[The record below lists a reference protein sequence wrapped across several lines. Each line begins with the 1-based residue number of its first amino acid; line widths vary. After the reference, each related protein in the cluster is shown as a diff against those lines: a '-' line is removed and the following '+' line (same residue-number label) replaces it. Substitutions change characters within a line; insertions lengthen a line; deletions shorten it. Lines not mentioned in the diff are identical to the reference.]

1 MRIIVADDSLL
12 VRQLLTSAVEELGH
26 ECLAVADGLEA
37 YRLFRERG
45 CDVIISDWSMPA
57 LDGLELCRRIRSIP
71 QEGYAYFILLTAYGG
86 QDNLLDA
93 MRAGVDD
100 FLTKPL
106 DKVALEARLIAA
118 ARVTTLH
125 RERQSQVARLEA
137 LLRASRRF
145 AFEAHPDEL
154 LPDVLRAAIDLV
166 GADGGEIT
174 CWDERQQAFARK
186 YTVTGPAERRS
197 LHRPSDTNHAAGVTG
212 IVKNDGALDEHGRR
226 TITAT
231 MLQGRYVLGTIRL
244 FSSDQHRPFA
254 QADAD
259 ILELLAGVAAAS
271 LVGTERTRLE
281 GVLLAGRTMNHEL
294 NNKLAL
300 IVGHV
305 ELVSSD
311 PRLPSDLADQ
321 MAVAIEAGQDASHLL
336 LQLSTL
342 TEIREVDWG
351 APIGQTIDLKRS
363 SLSASLDGM

>member
-1 MRIIVADDSLL
+1 MKIIVAEDSLL

-26 ECLAVADGLEA
+26 ECLAVADGLQA

-45 CDVIISDWSMPA
+45 CDVIISDWNMPA
-57 LDGLELCRRIRSIP
+57 MDGLELCRQIRPIP
-71 QEGYAYFILLTAYGG
+71 QEGHAYFILLTAYGG
-86 QDNLLDA
+86 DDNLLDA

-118 ARVTTLH
+118 ERVTTLH
-125 RERQSQVARLEA
+125 RERQAQVARLET

-154 LPDVLRAAIDLV
+154 LPDVLRAAIDLLS
-166 GADGGEIT
+166 ADGGEIT
-174 CWDERQQAFARK
+174 CWDEQQQAFTRR
-186 YTVTGPAERRS
+186 YSVTNTAERRS
-197 LHRPSDTNHAAGVTG
+197 PHEPADTPHAGGVTG
-212 IVKNDGALDEHGRR
+212 IVANDGALDELGRR

-231 MLQGRYVLGTIRL
+231 MLQGRYVLGTICL
-244 FSSDQHRPFA
+244 ISADQDRQFA

-259 ILELLAGVAAAS
+259 ILELLASVAAAS

-294 NNKLAL
+294 NNQLAL
-300 IVGHV
+300 VVGHL
-305 ELVSSD
+305 ELASSD
-311 PRLPSDLADQ
+311 PRLPSDLAEQ
-321 MAVAIEAGQDASHLL
+321 MTIAIEAGQDASRLL
-336 LQLSTL
+336 LRLSRL

-351 APIGQTIDLKRS
+351 APIGPTIDLQRS
-363 SLSASLDGM
+363 SISASHDGM